1 MGFRFQC
8 GEKPLEGYTIKRGI
22 GSGGFGDVYLAVSD
36 GGKDVALKCIRSTM
50 NREIER
56 RGVSQCIN
64 LKHPSLLTLYDLRTD
79 DRLETWVVME
89 LLLGQSLALLI
100 NKHPKGM
107 PLDQVRIIITQIAQ
121 AIHHLHDHGIVHR
134 DLKPGNVFIEKDIV
148 KVGDY
153 GLSKTIGAGVHR
165 DNTQRV
171 GTTNYMAPE
180 LITGNY
186 DKKVDIYALGIILFE
201 MLSGKKPFIASNH
214 DEFSRKQL
222 QNRIDFSCIPSKA
235 FIPVLTKALAID
247 KSERYSSVLIMLD
260 EFHAVCDQILK
271 PDSSSLASSPALSG
285 TRVQPVVSPKW
296 KSFYQKWADK
306 LLIPLLKSALFSCL
320 CSLAFSFMGLLPS
333 PLVGLMLAG
342 ITWLIA
348 SAVLVFS
355 LFWKG
360 KTRESV
366 PYRMI
371 QAGLGL
377 VAGALAYGMAG
388 TGEVLEISISN
399 PGVIIEIPVWARV
412 LLFYMVAMF
421 FPKWWKMAWRYRRT
435 RIDYVAT
442 LIAIVWVLLLV
453 TILKL
458 QLIHALAFAFA
469 VIIVQAVALKTKR
482 MPRLGR

>member
-1 MGFRFQC
+1 MGFRYQC
-8 GEKPLEGYTIKRGI
+8 GDRPLEGYTIKRGI

-36 GGKDVALKCIRSTM
+36 GGKDVALKCFRSTI
-50 NREIER
+50 NRDIER

-79 DRLETWVVME
+79 DRLETWIIME

-100 NKHPKGM
+100 NKHPDGM
-107 PLDQVRIIITQIAQ
+107 PLVQIRTCITQIAQ

-201 MLSGKKPFIASNH
+201 MLSGKKPFSGNNH
-214 DEFSRKQL
+214 DEFVRKQL
-222 QNRIDFSCIPSKA
+222 HNRIDFTCLPNKA

-247 KSERYSSVLIMLD
+247 KNERYSNVLIMLD

-271 PDSSSLASSPALSG
+271 HESSSASLNPSLNGGKS
-285 TRVQPVVSPKW
+285 QPVATIPRW
-296 KSFYQKWADK
+296 KRFYKKWADK
-306 LLIPLLKSALFSCL
+306 FLIPLFKAALFSCL
-320 CSLAFSFMGLLPS
+320 SALGLSFLGLIPS
-333 PLVGLMLAG
+333 PFVGFMLAG
-342 ITWLIA
+342 ITCLLSW
-348 SAVLVFS
+348 AVLVSS

-360 KTRESV
+360 KIRESV

-371 QAGLGL
+371 QSGLGL
-377 VAGALAYGMAG
+377 VAGIMAYGMAA
-388 TGEVLEISISN
+388 TGEVLDISISK
-399 PGVIIEIPVWARV
+399 PGVTIEVPVWARV

-421 FPKWWKMAWRYRRT
+421 FPKWWKMAWRYRGT
-435 RIDYVAT
+435 RVDYVAT
-442 LIAIVWVLLLV
+442 MIAIVWGLLLV

-458 QLIHALAFAFA
+458 QLIHALVFSFA

-482 MPRLGR
+482 QPRL

>member
-1 MGFRFQC
+1 MGFRYQC
-8 GEKPLEGYTIKRGI
+8 GDRPLEGYTIKRGI

-36 GGKDVALKCIRSTM
+36 GGKDVALKCIRSTI
-50 NREIER
+50 NRDIER

-79 DRLETWVVME
+79 DRLETWVIME

-100 NKHPKGM
+100 NKHPNGM
-107 PLDQVRIIITQIAQ
+107 PLDQIRTCITQIAQ

-134 DLKPGNVFIEKDIV
+134 DLKPGNVFIENDIV

-201 MLSGKKPFIASNH
+201 MLSGKKPFSGTNH
-214 DEFSRKQL
+214 DEFVRKQL
-222 QNRIDFSCIPSKA
+222 HNRIDFTCLPYKA
-235 FIPVLTKALAID
+235 FIPVLTKALEID
-247 KSERYSSVLIMLD
+247 KNARYSSVLIMLD
-260 EFHAVCDQILK
+260 EFHAVCDQIIK
-271 PDSSSLASSPALSG
+271 PETSSLSG
-285 TRVQPVVSPKW
+285 TRFSASGGIIAQSISSSRW
-296 KSFYQKWADK
+296 KRFYKKWADK
-306 LLIPLLKSALFSCL
+306 LLIPLFSATLFSCL
-320 CSLAFSFMGLLPS
+320 SALALSFLGLIPS
-333 PLVGLMLAG
+333 PLVGFMLAG
-342 ITWLIA
+342 ITGLICA
-348 SAVLVFS
+348 EVLVFS

-360 KTRESV
+360 KIRESV

-371 QAGLGL
+371 QAGMGL
-377 VAGALAYGMAG
+377 VAGVMAYGMASV
-388 TGEVLEISISN
+388 GEALEISISK
-399 PGVIIEIPVWARV
+399 PGAMILIPVWTRV

-421 FPKWWKMAWRYRRT
+421 LPKWWKMVWRYRRT

-442 LIAIVWVLLLV
+442 IISIVWVLLLV

-458 QLIHALAFAFA
+458 QLIHALVFSFA
-469 VIIVQAVALKTKR
+469 VIIVQAVALQTKR
-482 MPRLGR
+482 KIRT

>member
-8 GEKPLEGYTIKRGI
+8 GDRPLEGYTIKRGI

-36 GGKDVALKCIRSTM
+36 GGKDVALKCFRSTI
-50 NREIER
+50 NRDIER

-79 DRLETWVVME
+79 DRLETWIIME

-100 NKHPKGM
+100 NKHPDGM
-107 PLDQVRIIITQIAQ
+107 PLDQIRTCITQIAQ

-201 MLSGKKPFIASNH
+201 MLSGKKPFSGNNH
-214 DEFSRKQL
+214 DEFVRKQL
-222 QNRIDFSCIPSKA
+222 HDRIDFTCLPYKA
-235 FIPVLTKALAID
+235 FIPVLNKALAID
-247 KSERYSSVLIMLD
+247 KNERYSSVLIMLD
-260 EFHAVCDQILK
+260 EFHAVCDQIIK
-271 PDSSSLASSPALSG
+271 PESSPVSVDPALS
-285 TRVQPVVSPKW
+285 RVMSQPGANVPGW
-296 KSFYQKWADK
+296 KRFYKKWADK
-306 LLIPLLKSALFSCL
+306 LLIPLFKAALFSCL
-320 CSLAFSFMGLLPS
+320 SALALSFLGLIPS
-333 PLVGLMLAG
+333 PFVGFMLAG
-342 ITWLIA
+342 ITCLLSW
-348 SAVLVFS
+348 AVLVSS

-360 KTRESV
+360 KIRESV
-366 PYRMI
+366 PYRMA
-371 QAGLGL
+371 QSGLGL
-377 VAGALAYGMAG
+377 VAGIMAYGMAG
-388 TGEVLEISISN
+388 TGEVLEISISK
-399 PGVIIEIPVWARV
+399 PGVMIEVPVWARV

-435 RIDYVAT
+435 RVDYVAT
-442 LIAIVWVLLLV
+442 MIAIVWGLLLV

-458 QLIHALAFAFA
+458 QLIHALVFSFA

-482 MPRLGR
+482 QPRL

>member
-1 MGFRFQC
+1 MAFRYQC
-8 GEKPLEGYTIKRGI
+8 GDRPLEGYTIKRGI

-36 GGKDVALKCIRSTM
+36 GGKDVALKCIRSTT
-50 NREIER
+50 NREIEK

-64 LKHPSLLTLYDLRTD
+64 LKHPSLLTLYDLRSD
-79 DRLETWVVME
+79 ERLETWVVME

-100 NKHPKGM
+100 NKHPNGM
-107 PLDQVRIIITQIAQ
+107 PLDQIRTCITQIAQ

-153 GLSKTIGAGVHR
+153 GLSKTIGAGIHR

-201 MLSGKKPFIASNH
+201 MLSGKKPFTGGNH
-214 DEFSRKQL
+214 DEFARKQL
-222 QNRIDFSCIPSKA
+222 HNRIDYSCLPYKA
-235 FIPVLTKALAID
+235 FIPVLNKSLAID
-247 KSERYSSVLIMLD
+247 KNERYPSVLIMLD
-260 EFHAVCDQILK
+260 EFHAVCDQIIK
-271 PDSSSLASSPALSG
+271 PDSSSLPSKSNLSG
-285 TRVQPVVSPKW
+285 IRAQPRDIPGW
-296 KSFYQKWADK
+296 KRFYQKWAEK
-306 LLIPLLKSALFSCL
+306 LLIPLLKAALFSCL
-320 CSLAFSFMGLLPS
+320 CALAFSFMGLLPS
-333 PLVGLMLAG
+333 LFVGFMLAG
-342 ITWLIA
+342 ITWLI
-348 SAVLVFS
+348 SGSVLVSS

-371 QAGLGL
+371 QAGMGL
-377 VAGALAYGMAG
+377 VAGTMAYGMAG
-388 TGEVLEISISN
+388 NGEILEISISK
-399 PGVIIEIPVWARV
+399 PGAIIEIPVWARV

-435 RIDYVAT
+435 RVDYVAT
-442 LIAIVWVLLLV
+442 IIAIVWGLLLV
-453 TILKL
+453 AILKL
-458 QLIHALAFAFA
+458 QLIHALVFSFS
-469 VIIVQAVALKTKR
+469 VVIVQAVALKTKR
-482 MPRLGR
+482 KSRM

>member
-8 GEKPLEGYTIKRGI
+8 GEKPLAGYTIKRGI

-50 NREIER
+50 NREIEK

-79 DRLETWVVME
+79 DRQEIWVVME
-89 LLLGQSLALLI
+89 LLLGQSLALVI
-100 NKHPKGM
+100 NKHPNGM

-153 GLSKTIGAGVHR
+153 GLSKTIGAGIHR

-180 LITGNY
+180 LISGNY

-201 MLSGKKPFIASNH
+201 MLSGKKPFTAISQ
-214 DEFSRKQL
+214 DEFVRKQMH
-222 QNRIDFSCIPSKA
+222 NRIDFTNMAHKE
-235 FIPVLTKALAID
+235 FIPVLAKALAID
-247 KSERYSSVLIMLD
+247 KNERYSSVLVMLE
-260 EFHAVCDQILK
+260 EFHVVCDQILK
-271 PDSSSLASSPALSG
+271 PESFSPSSNAALSG
-285 TRVQPVVSPKW
+285 IRGQPVVNARW
-296 KSFYQKWADK
+296 KGFYKKWADK
-306 LLIPLLKSALFSCL
+306 LLVPLFKTALFSCL
-320 CSLAFSFMGLLPS
+320 SALAFSFLGLIPS
-333 PLVGLMLAG
+333 PIVGFMLAG
-342 ITWLIA
+342 ITFLI
-348 SAVLVFS
+348 SATVLIFS

-366 PYRMI
+366 AYRMI

-377 VAGALAYGMAG
+377 VAGILAYGMAG
-388 TGEVLEISISN
+388 TGEVLEISISK
-399 PGVIIEIPVWARV
+399 PGVMIEVPVWARV

-435 RIDYVAT
+435 RVDYVAT
-442 LIAIVWVLLLV
+442 MIAIVWALLLV
-453 TILKL
+453 TIFRL
-458 QLIHALAFAFA
+458 QLIHALVFAIA
-469 VIIVQAVALKTKR
+469 VIIVQGVALKTR
-482 MPRLGR
+482 RLPRI

>member
-8 GEKPLEGYTIKRGI
+8 GDRPLEGYTIKRGI

-36 GGKDVALKCIRSTM
+36 GGKDVALKCFRSTI
-50 NREIER
+50 NRDIER

-79 DRLETWVVME
+79 DRLETWIIME
-89 LLLGQSLALLI
+89 LLLGQSLALVI
-100 NKHPKGM
+100 NKHPDGM
-107 PLDQVRIIITQIAQ
+107 PLDQIRTCITQIGQ

-201 MLSGKKPFIASNH
+201 MLSGKKPFSGNNH
-214 DEFSRKQL
+214 DEFVRKQL
-222 QNRIDFSCIPSKA
+222 HNRIDFTCLPYKA

-247 KSERYSSVLIMLD
+247 KNERYSSVLIMLD
-260 EFHAVCDQILK
+260 EFHAVCDQIIK
-271 PDSSSLASSPALSG
+271 PESSSGSVNPSLSG
-285 TRVQPVVSPKW
+285 IMLQSVATIPRW
-296 KSFYQKWADK
+296 KRFYKKWAEK
-306 LLIPLLKSALFSCL
+306 LLIPLFKAALFSCL
-320 CSLAFSFMGLLPS
+320 SALALSFLGLIPS

-342 ITWLIA
+342 ITCLLSW
-348 SAVLVFS
+348 AVLVFS
-355 LFWKG
+355 LFWKA
-360 KTRESV
+360 KIRESV

-371 QAGLGL
+371 QSGLGL
-377 VAGALAYGMAG
+377 VAGIMAYGMAG
-388 TGEVLEISISN
+388 TGEVLEISISK
-399 PGVIIEIPVWARV
+399 PGVMIEVPVWARV
-412 LLFYMVAMF
+412 LLFYMFAMF

-435 RIDYVAT
+435 RVDYVAT
-442 LIAIVWVLLLV
+442 MIAIVWALLLV

-458 QLIHALAFAFA
+458 QLIHALVFSFA

-482 MPRLGR
+482 LPRI

>member
-1 MGFRFQC
+1 
-8 GEKPLEGYTIKRGI
+8 
-22 GSGGFGDVYLAVSD
+22 
-36 GGKDVALKCIRSTM
+36 
-50 NREIER
+50 
-56 RGVSQCIN
+56 
-64 LKHPSLLTLYDLRTD
+64 
-79 DRLETWVVME
+79 
-89 LLLGQSLALLI
+89 
-100 NKHPKGM
+100 
-107 PLDQVRIIITQIAQ
+107 
-121 AIHHLHDHGIVHR
+121 
-134 DLKPGNVFIEKDIV
+134 
-148 KVGDY
+148 
-153 GLSKTIGAGVHR
+153 
-165 DNTQRV
+165 
-171 GTTNYMAPE
+171 
-180 LITGNY
+180 
-186 DKKVDIYALGIILFE
+186 
-201 MLSGKKPFIASNH
+201 
-214 DEFSRKQL
+214 
-222 QNRIDFSCIPSKA
+222 
-235 FIPVLTKALAID
+235 
-247 KSERYSSVLIMLD
+247 
-260 EFHAVCDQILK
+260 
-271 PDSSSLASSPALSG
+271 
-285 TRVQPVVSPKW
+285 
-296 KSFYQKWADK
+296 
-306 LLIPLLKSALFSCL
+306 
-320 CSLAFSFMGLLPS
+320 MGLLPS

-348 SAVLVFS
+348 GAVLVFS

>member
-1 MGFRFQC
+1 MGFTYQC
-8 GEKPLEGYTIKRGI
+8 GDKPLDGYTIKRGI

-89 LLLGQSLALLI
+89 LLLGQSLALHI

-201 MLSGKKPFIASNH
+201 MLSGTKPFSGSNQ
-214 DEFSRKQL
+214 DEFVRKQL
-222 QNRIDFSCIPSKA
+222 HNRIDFTCLPNKA

-247 KSERYSSVLIMLD
+247 KNQRYPSVLIMLE
-260 EFHAVCDQILK
+260 EFHSVCDQILK
-271 PDSSSLASSPALSG
+271 PESSFPSSPALSG
-285 TRVQPVVSPKW
+285 IRGQPVVSPRW
-296 KSFYQKWADK
+296 KGFYKKWADK
-306 LLIPLLKSALFSCL
+306 LLVPLFKSALFSCL
-320 CSLAFSFMGLLPS
+320 SALAFSFLGLIPS
-333 PLVGLMLAG
+333 PLVGFMLAG
-342 ITWLIA
+342 LTWLI
-348 SAVLVFS
+348 SGAVLVFS

-377 VAGALAYGMAG
+377 VAGILAYGMAG
-388 TGEVLEISISN
+388 TGEVLEISISK
-399 PGVIIEIPVWARV
+399 PGVMIEVPVWARV

-435 RIDYVAT
+435 RVDYVAT
-442 LIAIVWVLLLV
+442 LIAIVWALLLV
-453 TILKL
+453 TIFKL
-458 QLIHALAFAFA
+458 QLIHALVFAIA

-482 MPRLGR
+482 LPRI

>member
-1 MGFRFQC
+1 MAFMYQC
-8 GEKPLEGYTIKRGI
+8 GDRPLEGYTIKRGI

-36 GGKDVALKCIRSTM
+36 GGKDVALKCIRSTT
-50 NREIER
+50 NREIEK

-79 DRLETWVVME
+79 DHLETWVVME

-100 NKHPKGM
+100 NKHPNGM
-107 PLDQVRIIITQIAQ
+107 PLEQIRTCITQIAQ

-201 MLSGKKPFIASNH
+201 MLSGKKPFTGSNH
-214 DEFSRKQL
+214 DEFARKQL
-222 QNRIDFSCIPSKA
+222 HNRIDYSCLPYKA
-235 FIPVLTKALAID
+235 FIPVLNKSLAID
-247 KSERYSSVLIMLD
+247 KNQRYPNMLMMLD
-260 EFHAVCDQILK
+260 EFHAVCDQIIK
-271 PDSSSLASSPALSG
+271 PDSSPLASKPNSSG
-285 TRVQPVVSPKW
+285 IRAQAVAIPRW
-296 KSFYQKWADK
+296 KRFYQKWADK
-306 LLIPLLKSALFSCL
+306 LLIPLLKAALFSCL
-320 CSLAFSFMGLLPS
+320 CALAFSFMGLLPS
-333 PLVGLMLAG
+333 LFVGFMLAG
-342 ITWLIA
+342 ITWLI
-348 SAVLVFS
+348 SGSVFVCS

-371 QAGLGL
+371 QAGIGL
-377 VAGALAYGMAG
+377 VAGIMAYGMAG
-388 TGEVLEISISN
+388 TGEVLEISISK
-399 PGVIIEIPVWARV
+399 PGAMIEIPVWARV

-435 RIDYVAT
+435 RVDYVAT
-442 LIAIVWVLLLV
+442 IIAIVWVLLLV
-453 TILKL
+453 AILKL
-458 QLIHALAFAFA
+458 QLIHALVFSFA

-482 MPRLGR
+482 KSRM